1 MIDFKFVGG
10 AVLLLVMVYFIIAF
24 VFPENFEKRKAH
36 NKRRSNK
43 SSSLRGPAL
52 GEKIRY
58 YFENI
63 MSSGPGGVI
72 KWLAISSL
80 LIVVLLGV
88 SIVIFGIKS
97 SPEPHA
103 DKLGFI
109 EGAWQSLMATLDSG
123 TMGGDEG
130 WAFRSVRF
138 VATLCGIFLISI
150 LIGTISSG
158 IDEKLEELK
167 KGRSKVLE
175 SNHTLILGWSE
186 KVFSI
191 IREIVE
197 ANENQKKPCI
207 VILADKNKI
216 EMEDEILA
224 KVDDFKNT
232 KIIIRSG
239 SPLETSDIAVVNPN
253 SARSIIVL
261 GNEES
266 NTDTYV
272 IKSVLALTNGKDRKK
287 EPYNIVGEIKDL
299 KNMEAAELVGNDES
313 IFVLSSDL
321 ISRITAQTC
330 RQSGLSVVYSVLLQ
344 FEGDEIYFQNQ
355 PELAGK
361 TYKEVVF
368 SYEDSAVIGIRTPE
382 GQVFINPPMNTVF
395 NLGDSVIAISNDD
408 DTIKLSGK
416 TNFDINQDLFNRV
429 ELQTKGIEKTLILGW
444 NDKGGSIIEELDNYV
459 TYGSKVT
466 VLADVAGIESQII
479 GINSNLENQ
488 KISLIIGNINDR
500 TTLLNIKPGDYD
512 HIVLLSYK
520 NMNIQESDAKTLIC
534 LLHLRNLS
542 DKAGKDFSIVSEMLD
557 IRNRDLAIVAKA
569 DDFIVGDNLISLMLS
584 QLSENKDLKKVY
596 DILFEAEGS
605 EIYLKPIN
613 GYLKTGESVNF
624 YNILESAAQLNE
636 TAIGYRQSALSSN
649 SEEHFGVKI
658 NPSKSKKIEFSTEDF
673 IIVVAEN

>member
-10 AVLLLVMVYFIIAF
+10 AVLLLVMIYFIIAF
-24 VFPENFEKRKAH
+24 AFPENFEKRKDH
-36 NKRRSNK
+36 NKRISNK
-43 SSSLRGPAL
+43 SSNLRGPSL

-58 YFENI
+58 YFENT

-103 DKLGFI
+103 DQLGFI

-287 EPYNIVGEIKDL
+287 EPYNIIGEIKDL
-299 KNMEAAELVGNDES
+299 KNMEAAELVGNNES

-330 RQSGLSVVYSVLLQ
+330 RQSGLSVVYSELLQ

-368 SYEDSAVIGIRTPE
+368 SYEDSAVIGIRTSE

-395 NLGDSVIAISNDD
+395 NLGDSVIAISEDD

-459 TYGSKVT
+459 TYGSTVT
-466 VLADVAGIESQII
+466 VLADVVGIESQIS

-500 TTLLNIKPGDYD
+500 TTLLNIKPEAYD

-596 DILFEAEGS
+596 DILFAAEGS

-636 TAIGYRQSALSSN
+636 TAIGYRQSALSSDF
-649 SEEHFGVKI
+649 EEHFGVKI
-658 NPSKSKKIEFSTEDF
+658 NPSKSKKIQFSSEDF